1 MCCFKPFSCRVTD
14 YSAIQIPAP
23 KDNLG
28 NEDDPSVST
37 CVEWTTDNNGWSG
50 EQQPEGQKASPSSRK
65 PHRGASNQPCRREMM
80 DCDTRSRED
89 KAISKEDAS
98 LGPLFLPPCLIPV
111 PAGWG
116 LATKL
121 TQEVKHSHTLLP
133 LPTVCFKQVPDG
145 DGRRFFS
152 NSRSDTD

>member
-1 MCCFKPFSCRVTD
+1 MRMICQLARVLSGLQITRDGVESSNQRDRKHHPHQESPTD
-14 YSAIQIPAP
+14 
-23 KDNLG
+23 
-28 NEDDPSVST
+28 
-37 CVEWTTDNNGWSG
+37 
-50 EQQPEGQKASPSSRK
+50 
-65 PHRGASNQPCRREMM
+65 NQPCRREMM

-121 TQEVKHSHTLLP
+121 TQEVKRSHTLLP

-152 NSRSDTD
+152 NLRSDTD